1 MFHSSQVRN
10 LLGMVGGSLPRLDT
24 RTCLC
29 YSTNRHQVVKDV
41 RVIVIVRQEGRVV
54 VKLDL
59 AHLQVEEKTILNRS
73 YVRISPA
80 IPVPVTV
87 VFFR

>member
-1 MFHSSQVRN
+1 MF
-10 LLGMVGGSLPRLDT
+10 GMVGGSLLRLDT

-29 YSTNRHQVVKDV
+29 YSTNCHQAVKDV
-41 RVIVIVRQEGRVV
+41 RVIVRQKGRVL

-87 VFFR
+87 VFFYIKLNNW